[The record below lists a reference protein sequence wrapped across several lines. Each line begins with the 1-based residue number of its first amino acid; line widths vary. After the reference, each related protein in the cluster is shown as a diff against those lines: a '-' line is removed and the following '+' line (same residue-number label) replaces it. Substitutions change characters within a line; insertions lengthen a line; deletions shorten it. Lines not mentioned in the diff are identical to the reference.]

1 MAGNL
6 VWFHTDFMLRNLPYM
21 PKVVD
26 KKQQIQAGV
35 FISDR
40 VPQTQ
45 AEKEAD
51 RRMAMQAKAARELY
65 LIERSQNISRCVV
78 GQVSQC
84 KFAHSFC
91 WCECATALSLGH
103 VLQQCQ
109 LEL

>member
-1 MAGNL
+1 VAGNL
-6 VWFHTDFMLRNLPYM
+6 VWFHTDFMLHNLPYM

-65 LIERSQNISRCVV
+65 LIERSQNVSRCVV

-91 WCECATALSLGH
+91 
-103 VLQQCQ
+103 
-109 LEL
+109 